1 MEQTGSYGNPVI
13 DMTLEVH
20 KTTAGSPYGGTIRI
34 NKQRK
39 TKYARSGN
47 TFFCGIP
54 IILINSQK
62 YIIFIPLNIRAL
74 HTWVF
79 YEYEPAAVIALLLSV
94 VETRM
99 SGRSEK

>member
-1 MEQTGSYGNPVI
+1 
-13 DMTLEVH
+13 MTLEVH

-62 YIIFIPLNIRAL
+62 YIIFIPLNIG
-74 HTWVF
+74 TDKF
-79 YEYEPAAVIALLLSV
+79 YLSLLGSV
-94 VETRM
+94 
-99 SGRSEK
+99 SGRDARY